1 MSKSLAS
8 AIMVVILLSSQSV
21 LMFYSDEMESMD
33 EDSLKL
39 ESTSRNIAITDVPN
53 WRVGDRWVYDGYLDV
68 GEFVSSSGVS
78 TNVQFLTGT
87 LDLSL
92 IHI

>member
-8 AIMVVILLSSQSV
+8 ALMVVILLSSQSV
-21 LMFYSDEMESMD
+21 LMLYSDEMESMD

-39 ESTSRNIAITDVPN
+39 ESVSRNIAITDVPT
-53 WRVGDRWVYDGYLDV
+53 WQVGDRWVYD
-68 GEFVSSSGVS
+68 
-78 TNVQFLTGT
+78 
-87 LDLSL
+87 LSL